1 MVPVLTPS
9 DAAPIRPEFEPPA
22 VQQPPAGQPSSF
34 PEQAPPMPY
43 APPASPTPD
52 APPVQQPPQSSDRA
66 RLTRRALVAGGAVAA
81 VGAVGV
87 ASWLTRSGSIPLM
100 PPREFSLRSVGGL
113 DVDCEYGAAAISE
126 QRRELLLPN
135 PDDGTIQVIDL
146 DRFEMVA
153 TITGLREP
161 GDIAADGRLA
171 YVAEGAGTFSY
182 VNLASRKVFGTSERT
197 VNTLALDERRQRLY
211 LCVDDDPNVQVLD
224 TSGPESAG
232 SFSVTMD
239 AAEGIVCAR
248 VDSSTGD
255 LYVGDMDTITKVHD
269 GQLSVH
275 HIEQDS
281 HDPWLMQGEEGRLY
295 VPGPSEVLVVS
306 LATMAV
312 ERRIPV
318 PENPVS
324 LARDAVSNVLFVATF
339 NGDLLAID
347 LASDTRIARVPI
359 GAYGADLLLDAP
371 RSRLLLIYPETSR
384 VEAMTW
390 V

>member
-1 MVPVLTPS
+1 
-9 DAAPIRPEFEPPA
+9 
-22 VQQPPAGQPSSF
+22 
-34 PEQAPPMPY
+34 MPY